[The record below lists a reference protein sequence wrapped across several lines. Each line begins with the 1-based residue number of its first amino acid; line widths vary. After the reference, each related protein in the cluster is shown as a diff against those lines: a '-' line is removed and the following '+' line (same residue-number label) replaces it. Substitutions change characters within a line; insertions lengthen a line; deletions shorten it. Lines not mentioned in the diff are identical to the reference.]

1 MPPVLPAPPQTKLR
15 NRPLAKKYGISD
27 MTLRRWKGDP
37 EKNTPPP
44 MVINDIEYND
54 VEAWDAWWKDRTV
67 TRAQRAERSNRKNP
81 NPNITKTKRHLAGKR
96 PRDTV
101 AA

>member
-1 MPPVLPAPPQTKLR
+1 MHTGEERYAAGHS
-15 NRPLAKKYGISD
+15 RPTANETAELSSGISD

-54 VEAWDAWWKDRTV
+54 VEAWDAWWKAQTV
-67 TRAQRAERSNRKNP
+67 TRIQRAERSNRKNP
-81 NPNITKTKRHLAGKR
+81 NSKIIKKKRSRVTA
-96 PRDTV
+96 
-101 AA
+101 